1 MNGRASIEKESSKGE
16 TSKDN
21 LHVVEQVWSFSNF
34 LYSNEEGKEDT
45 KLVNILEKLI
55 LNNKLGKHV
64 EEVKKAKEAQKAQ
77 VAKKLERWGSTLRL
91 KKSSKS

>member
-1 MNGRASIEKESSKGE
+1 
-16 TSKDN
+16 
-21 LHVVEQVWSFSNF
+21 
-34 LYSNEEGKEDT
+34 
-45 KLVNILEKLI
+45 
-55 LNNKLGKHV
+55 LGKHV

>member
-1 MNGRASIEKESSKGE
+1 
-16 TSKDN
+16 
-21 LHVVEQVWSFSNF
+21 

-77 VAKKLERWGSTLRL
+77 VAKKLER
-91 KKSSKS
+91 